1 MAIGKNVIKFD
12 ILDSTNNYLKECIDD
27 LPDGTICYALEQTKG
42 RGRRENS
49 WISPKGNLYFSFLK
63 KQQINRDDVFAE
75 TIKTSVA
82 ICKLLEKHDI
92 NPMIK
97 YPNDILVNNKKIAG
111 ILIETTGVKLIDSLV
126 IGVGLN
132 VNQSDFEG
140 LSKKAISM
148 SLIKNQKFVVEDEL
162 ENFINIYNSLSNL
175 DSMYKEYLNMSIII
189 DTEIIYENEK
199 YKITGIFLNGDIL
212 IKNEKTESRIIANNY
227 DFQHLYNG

>member
-49 WISPKGNLYFSFLK
+49 WISPKGNLYFSFFK

-227 DFQHLYNG
+227 DSQHLYNG